1 MAILVS
7 PLAQLITLLLISSR
21 RRTQRLY
28 RTMSW
33 NASGSSASLDPSLS
47 TIRKSDSRTDKI
59 CRDFPR
65 QGFRTGQ
72 TPLMLWERKKMKT
85 ELGDSKRKR
94 LREERSTPWSMS
106 YKSKLDTRL
115 LRELTN
121 TCTILKI
128 KLRHSIQKCYYVILC
143 KKETCSFNL
152 KRERLRLRD
161 RSRLS
166 GKNSNR

>member
-1 MAILVS
+1 
-7 PLAQLITLLLISSR
+7 
-21 RRTQRLY
+21 
-28 RTMSW
+28 
-33 NASGSSASLDPSLS
+33 
-47 TIRKSDSRTDKI
+47 
-59 CRDFPR
+59 
-65 QGFRTGQ
+65 
-72 TPLMLWERKKMKT
+72 MKT

-106 YKSKLDTRL
+106 YKSKLDIRL

-121 TCTILKI
+121 TCMIPRI
-128 KLRHSIQKCYYVILC
+128 KLRHSIQKCYCVTLC